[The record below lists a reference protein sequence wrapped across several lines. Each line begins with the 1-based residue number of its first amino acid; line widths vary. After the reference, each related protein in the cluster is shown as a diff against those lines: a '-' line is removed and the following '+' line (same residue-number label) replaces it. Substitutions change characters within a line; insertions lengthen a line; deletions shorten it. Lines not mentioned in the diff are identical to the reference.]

1 MSQFYPIHSGSPLV
15 FTVFEKRTKVSHLN
29 LQDLVDIYR
38 QSPVA
43 RGISRAVQESESPKI
58 AISGLKGSVRAL
70 LGAAFFNNSS
80 RSQLYILPDRE
91 AAEYF
96 QNDLQTF
103 LERKQVWLYPSPFRN
118 DIDIDSL
125 DNNAVLERTDLLN
138 RLRDHQRTQ
147 FIIVTYPEAL
157 PEKVI
162 NQEALKANL
171 FEVAVGDNLD
181 LDFIIEFLVQYNF
194 ERADFVYEPGS
205 FSIRGGIVDIFS
217 YANELPFRIE
227 LLGDEVE
234 SIRVFDPET
243 QLSVR
248 KMQRVTILPNMEG
261 QEKNY
266 GRVSFLNFLP
276 KDTVIFASD
285 LTYTEEIVGNVIEK
299 IANGIPVAEDQPAL
313 KVEDFEK
320 FTDFKKGLS
329 RFAVVE
335 WAGRYIFEPTLEIE
349 MEVQPQPEFNKK
361 FELLAENLRANYNK
375 GITNII
381 FSDQS
386 KQIERLYAIFEDLK
400 IPVDF
405 VPVYKVLH
413 EGFVDVQSRI
423 ACYTEHQIFGRYQK
437 YKGRKTY
444 SRNEAITLKELYDLK
459 PGDFVTHIDH
469 GVGVFSGLEKIDIN
483 GKKQEAVRLKYKGGD
498 LLYVNIH
505 SLHKITRY
513 VGQEGKAPKL
523 NKLGTNTWET
533 LKNKTKSK
541 VKDIARDLIKLY
553 AQRRAQKGFAF
564 SKDNY
569 MQTELEASFIYEDTP
584 DQARSTEDVKRDME
598 ASYPMDRLV
607 CGDVG
612 FGKTEVAIRAA
623 FKAVLDGKQAAVLVP
638 TTILASQHYK
648 TFKNRL
654 AEFPVTVD
662 FISRF
667 KNPAQQKD
675 TLKRLEAGKVDIL
688 IGTHRVLSKDIKWK
702 DLGLLVIDEEQKFG
716 VAAKE
721 KLRAMKTNVDTLT
734 LTATPIPRT
743 LQFSLMGARDMSI
756 INTPPPN
763 RQPVKTRIE
772 VFSKEVIR
780 DAIEFEV
787 NRGGQV
793 YFVHNRVKDIQDMG
807 ETIRN
812 LVPYAKVAVA
822 HAQMEPEKLE
832 EIMLNF
838 IEGYYDV
845 LVSTNIVESGLDIP
859 NANTM
864 IIDQAQNFGLSDLYQ
879 LRGRVGRSNR
889 KAYCYLLTPPMS
901 VVTSEARKRLAALE
915 EHTELGSGFH
925 IAMKDL
931 DIRGAGNILGAEQS
945 GFIAEIGYE
954 MYQKILREA
963 MTELREE
970 EFGELF
976 ADQPEDQL
984 GWETQIE
991 TDLELLIPDRYVT
1004 NVNERLVLYNKINDL
1019 DTEEQLQAFET
1030 ELIDR
1035 FGPIPGPTK
1044 ELLNIVRLKW
1054 QLQKLNIE
1062 KASLKRGKF
1071 KGYFLKR
1078 AKPQFFQGETFGKII
1093 ELVQNQHHRTKL
1105 EQKED
1110 ELIWTIN
1117 GIHSVK
1123 EILVEVMRLTN
1134 E

>member
-1 MSQFYPIHSGSPLV
+1 
-15 FTVFEKRTKVSHLN
+15 LN
-29 LQDLVDIYR
+29 LQDLIDIY
-38 QSPVA
+38 QTKDITP
-43 RGISRAVQESESPKI
+43 GIIAAVQKDTAPAI
-58 AISGLKGSVRAL
+58 AINGLRGSIRAL
-70 LGAAFFNNSS
+70 IGAAVFRGLG
-80 RSQLYILPDRE
+80 RSQLYILQDRE
-91 AAEYF
+91 SAEYF

-103 LERKQVWLYPSPFRN
+103 LDQKTVWLYPSPFRN
-118 DIDIDSL
+118 DTDFDALSQH
-125 DNNAVLERTDLLN
+125 AVLERTDLLN
-138 RLRDHQRTQ
+138 RLREHQRTS

-157 PEKVI
+157 PEKVL
-162 NQEALKANL
+162 NPDALKANL

-181 LDFIIEFLVQYNF
+181 MDFLIDFLVQYRF
-194 ERADFVYEPGS
+194 ERTDFVYEPGT
-205 FSIRGGIVDIFS
+205 FSVRGGIVDVFS
-217 YANELPFRIE
+217 YANELPFRME

-266 GRVSFLNFLP
+266 SRTSFLNFLP
-276 KDTVIFASD
+276 PNTLIFAHD
-285 LTYTEEIVGNVIEK
+285 LYYSEEIINQVLEK
-299 IANGIPVAEDQPAL
+299 VKDGVQVVHEEQITLEAG
-313 KVEDFEK
+313 DFES
-320 FTDFKKGLS
+320 FAEIEKGLS

-335 WAGRYIFEPTLEIE
+335 WGGRHKFQSGLTFEA
-349 MEVQPQPEFNKK
+349 EVIPQPEFNKN
-361 FELLAENLRANYNK
+361 FNLLAENLAANTAK
-375 GITNII
+375 GIENII
-381 FSDQS
+381 FSDQP
-386 KQIERLYAIFEDLK
+386 KQVERLYAIFEDMK
-400 IPVDF
+400 AAVDF
-405 VPVYKVLH
+405 TPIYKVLH
-413 EGFVDVQSRI
+413 EGFIDRKNEI
-423 ACYTEHQIFGRYQK
+423 ACFTEHQIFGRYQK
-437 YKGRKTY
+437 YKGRKAY
-444 SRNEAITLKELYDLK
+444 AKNEAITLKELYDLK

-505 SLHKITRY
+505 SLHKITRF

-523 NKLGTNTWET
+523 NKLGTQTWET
-533 LKNKTKSK
+533 LKNKTKSR

-553 AQRRAQKGFAF
+553 AQRKAQKGFTF
-564 SKDNY
+564 SRDNY

-584 DQARSTEDVKRDME
+584 DQAKSTEDVKRDME
-598 ASYPMDRLV
+598 ASFPMDRLV

-612 FGKTEVAIRAA
+612 FGKTEIAIRAA
-623 FKAVLDGKQAAVLVP
+623 FKAVLDGKQVAVLVP
-638 TTILASQHYK
+638 TTVLASQHFK

-654 AEFPVTVD
+654 SEFPVTVD

-667 KNPAQQKD
+667 KNPGQQKE
-675 TLKRLEAGKVDIL
+675 TLRRLEEGKVDIL
-688 IGTHRVLSKDIKWK
+688 IGTHRILSKDIKWK
-702 DLGLLVIDEEQKFG
+702 DLGLLIIDEEQKFG

-772 VFSKEVIR
+772 VFDKDIIQE
-780 DAIEFEV
+780 AIEYEV

-793 YFVHNRVKDIQDMG
+793 YFVHNRVKDIQEMGDMV
-807 ETIRN
+807 RN

-889 KAYCYLLTPPMS
+889 KAFCYLLTPPMS

-915 EHTELGSGFH
+915 EHTELGSGFL

-963 MTELREE
+963 MSELKEE
-970 EFGELF
+970 EFAELF
-976 ADQPEDQL
+976 AGSDALQS
-984 GWETQIE
+984 WETQIE
-991 TDLELLIPDRYVT
+991 TDLELLIPDRYVSS
-1004 NVNERLVLYNKINDL
+1004 VNERLALYNKINDL
-1019 DTEEQLQAFET
+1019 DNAEQLLAFET
-1030 ELIDR
+1030 EMQDR

-1044 ELLNIVRLKW
+1044 ELLSVVRLKW
-1054 QLQKLNIE
+1054 QLRSLNIE
-1062 KASLKRGKF
+1062 KASLKRGRF
-1071 KGYFLKR
+1071 KGHFSR
-1078 AKPQFFQGETFGKII
+1078 RTRPEFFQGEDFGRII
-1093 ELVQNQHHRTKL
+1093 EFVQRFPQRARL
-1105 EQKED
+1105 EQKGD
-1110 ELIWTIN
+1110 ELIWI
-1117 GIHSVK
+1117 IQPVHSVREALA
-1123 EILVEVMRLTN
+1123 EISKISRELA
-1134 E
+1134 